1 VFAGIDVPS
10 NDPELLE
17 AVLEGVT
24 VADHILLTRRRYP
37 PLYASGVFYK
47 PEPKERWL
55 LVPQIFARGWDD
67 CEGLAGWR
75 AAEYRLAGIP
85 ARVHVVEGRIGRW
98 HAVVL
103 LPDGTIEDPSA
114 RLARRHR

>member
-1 VFAGIDVPS
+1 MFACLTVPS
-10 NDPELLE
+10 NDPEVLE

-24 VADHILLTRRRYP
+24 VANHIFLTRKRYP
-37 PLYASGVFYK
+37 PLYQSGVRYK

-55 LVPQIFARGWDD
+55 FIPQILARGWDD

-75 AAEYRLAGIP
+75 AAEYRMVGIP

-103 LPDGTIEDPSA
+103 LPGGRIEDPSA
-114 RLARRHR
+114 RLGMRTS